1 MIGFKKTPIRLVLII
16 FFISVVSII
25 LIYVDSLNNEPL
37 AIEEITISRDLSESF
52 TPIKS
57 KQIHTVRKGDSLS
70 VIFEDKQVPLNTAY
84 KIFDFDKNNLLSSII
99 PGDIME
105 FNYMGNDL
113 LSIEIIKD
121 DVNSILIK
129 TEDEISIVN
138 IKKEAQTITS
148 FGFGEI
154 RDSFYKSAKDVGI
167 PDSII
172 MDFAYI
178 FGWDIDFIFDV
189 RKGDKFSVIY
199 ETEFSEGEKIS
210 NGDIVFAEFTNRE
223 KKYIAQRFFD
233 DVQGKQYFNENG
245 ENVKKAFLR
254 APLDFAYISSHFNP
268 NRMHPILHKIKAH
281 NGVDYAAKTGTP
293 VRATGEG
300 TVILR
305 ANKGG
310 YGRLI
315 EIRHFN
321 EYTTRYAHLS
331 GYAKGLQVGSKVD
344 QGDIIGYVGKSGL
357 ATGPHLHYEFRVNGM
372 HTDPLRVK
380 FPNAKPIESENKEDF
395 TNFALALDLKMNT
408 LKKKLFSSNEEKIE
422 E

>member
-1 MIGFKKTPIRLVLII
+1 MIGFKKTPIRLVLIT
-16 FFISVVSII
+16 FLISVVSII
-25 LIYVDSLNNEPL
+25 LIYVDSLDNEPL
-37 AIEEITISRDLSESF
+37 AIEEITISRDLSEGLI
-52 TPIKS
+52 PIKS

-121 DVNSILIK
+121 DINSILIK

-154 RDSFYKSAKDVGI
+154 KDSFYKSAKDVGI

-199 ETEFSEGEKIS
+199 ETDFSEGEKIS
-210 NGDIVFAEFTNRE
+210 SGDIIFAEFTNRE

-281 NGVDYAAKTGTP
+281 NGVDYAAKRNTP
-293 VRATGEG
+293 VKASGDG
-300 TVILR
+300 VISFIGR
-305 ANKGG
+305 QSG
-310 YGRLI
+310 YGRTV
-315 EIRHFN
+315 EIKHGGN
-321 EYTTRYAHLS
+321 IKTLYAHLERFNT
-331 GYAKGLQVGSKVD
+331 KLKVGSKVK
-344 QGDIIGYVGKSGL
+344 QGEIIAYVGDSGQ
-357 ATGPHLHYEFRVNGM
+357 ATGPHLHFEFWQGEIRS
-372 HTDPLRVK
+372 DPVK
-380 FPNAKPIESENKEDF
+380 VKLPSAKPVNNAQRNEFEDL
-395 TNFALALDLKMNT
+395 LALNLN
-408 LKKKLFSSNEEKIE
+408 KLNEYNLPKYE
-422 E
+422 

>member
-16 FFISVVSII
+16 FLISVVSII
-25 LIYVDSLNNEPL
+25 LIYVDSHNNEPL
-37 AIEEITISRDLSESF
+37 AIEEITISRNLSEALA
-52 TPIKS
+52 PIKS

-70 VIFEDKQVPLNTAY
+70 VIFDDKQVPLNTAY

-105 FNYMGNDL
+105 FNYMGDDL
-113 LSIEIIKD
+113 LGIEIIKD
-121 DVNSILIK
+121 DINSILIK
-129 TEDEISIVN
+129 TEDEISIVK

-148 FGFGEI
+148 IGFGEI
-154 RDSFYKSAKDVGI
+154 RDSFYKSAKGVGI

-199 ETEFSEGEKIS
+199 ETDFSEGEKIS
-210 NGDIVFAEFTNRE
+210 SGDIVFAEFTNRE

-233 DVQGKQYFNENG
+233 NVQGKQYFNENG

-281 NGVDYAAKTGTP
+281 NGVDYAAKRNTP
-293 VRATGEG
+293 VKASGDG
-300 TVILR
+300 VISFIGR
-305 ANKGG
+305 QSG
-310 YGRLI
+310 YGRTV
-315 EIRHFN
+315 EIKHGGN
-321 EYTTRYAHLS
+321 IKTLYAHLERFNT
-331 GYAKGLQVGSKVD
+331 KLKVGSKVK
-344 QGDIIGYVGKSGL
+344 QGEIIAFVGDSGQ
-357 ATGPHLHYEFRVNGM
+357 ATGPHLHFEFWQGEIRS
-372 HTDPLRVK
+372 DPVK
-380 FPNAKPIESENKEDF
+380 VKLPSAKPVNNTQRNEFEDL
-395 TNFALALDLKMNT
+395 LALNLN
-408 LKKKLFSSNEEKIE
+408 KLNEYNPPKYE
-422 E
+422 

>member
-1 MIGFKKTPIRLVLII
+1 MIGFKKTPIRLVLIT
-16 FFISVVSII
+16 FLISVVSII

-37 AIEEITISRDLSESF
+37 AIEEITISRDLSEGL

-199 ETEFSEGEKIS
+199 ETDFSEGEKIS
-210 NGDIVFAEFTNRE
+210 SGDIVFAEFTNRE

-281 NGVDYAAKTGTP
+281 NGVDYAAKRNTP
-293 VRATGEG
+293 VKASGDG
-300 TVILR
+300 VISFIGR
-305 ANKGG
+305 QSG
-310 YGRLI
+310 YGRTV
-315 EIRHFN
+315 EIKHGGN
-321 EYTTRYAHLS
+321 IKTLYAHLERFNT
-331 GYAKGLQVGSKVD
+331 KLKVGSKVK
-344 QGDIIGYVGKSGL
+344 QGEIIAYVGDSGQ
-357 ATGPHLHYEFRVNGM
+357 ATGPHLHFEFWQGEIRS
-372 HTDPLRVK
+372 DPVK
-380 FPNAKPIESENKEDF
+380 VKLPSAKPVNNAQRNEFEDL
-395 TNFALALDLKMNT
+395 LALNLN
-408 LKKKLFSSNEEKIE
+408 KLNEYNLPKYE
-422 E
+422 

>member
-1 MIGFKKTPIRLVLII
+1 MIGFKKTPIRLVLIT
-16 FFISVVSII
+16 FLISVVSII
-25 LIYVDSLNNEPL
+25 LIYVDSLDNEPL
-37 AIEEITISRDLSESF
+37 AIEEITISRDLSESL

-189 RKGDKFSVIY
+189 REGDKFSVIY
-199 ETEFSEGEKIS
+199 ETDFSEGEKIS
-210 NGDIVFAEFTNRE
+210 SGDIVFAEFTNKD

-281 NGVDYAAKTGTP
+281 NGVDYAAKRNTP
-293 VRATGEG
+293 VKASGDG
-300 TVILR
+300 VISFIGR
-305 ANKGG
+305 QSG
-310 YGRLI
+310 YGRTV
-315 EIRHFN
+315 EIKHGGN
-321 EYTTRYAHLS
+321 IKTLYAHLERFNT
-331 GYAKGLQVGSKVD
+331 KLKVGSKVK
-344 QGDIIGYVGKSGL
+344 QGEIIAFVGDSGQ
-357 ATGPHLHYEFRVNGM
+357 ATGPHLHFEFWQGEIRS
-372 HTDPLRVK
+372 DPVK
-380 FPNAKPIESENKEDF
+380 VKLPSAKPVNNAQRNEFEDL
-395 TNFALALDLKMNT
+395 LALNLN
-408 LKKKLFSSNEEKIE
+408 KLNEYNLPKYE
-422 E
+422 

>member
-1 MIGFKKTPIRLVLII
+1 MIGFKKTPIRLVLIT
-16 FFISVVSII
+16 FLISVVSII
-25 LIYVDSLNNEPL
+25 LIYVDSLDNEPL
-37 AIEEITISRDLSESF
+37 AIEEITISRDLSESL

-57 KQIHTVRKGDSLS
+57 KQIHTVKKGDSLS

-154 RDSFYKSAKDVGI
+154 RDSFYKSAKNVGI

-210 NGDIVFAEFTNRE
+210 SGDIVFAEFTNRE

-281 NGVDYAAKTGTP
+281 NGVDYAAKRNTP
-293 VRATGEG
+293 VKASGDG
-300 TVILR
+300 VISFIGR
-305 ANKGG
+305 QSG
-310 YGRLI
+310 YGRTV
-315 EIRHFN
+315 EIKHGGN
-321 EYTTRYAHLS
+321 IKTLYAHLERFNT
-331 GYAKGLQVGSKVD
+331 KLKVGSKVK
-344 QGDIIGYVGKSGL
+344 QGEIIAFVGDSGQ
-357 ATGPHLHYEFRVNGM
+357 ATGPHLHFEFWQGEIRS
-372 HTDPLRVK
+372 DPVK
-380 FPNAKPIESENKEDF
+380 VKLPSAKPVNNSQRNEFEDL
-395 TNFALALDLKMNT
+395 LALNLN
-408 LKKKLFSSNEEKIE
+408 KLNEYNLPKYE
-422 E
+422 

>member
-1 MIGFKKTPIRLVLII
+1 MIGFKKTPIRLVLIT
-16 FFISVVSII
+16 FLISVVSII

-37 AIEEITISRDLSESF
+37 AIEEITISRDLSESL

-113 LSIEIIKD
+113 VSIEIIKD

-154 RDSFYKSAKDVGI
+154 KDSFYKSAKDVGI

-210 NGDIVFAEFTNRE
+210 SGDIVFAEFTNRE

-245 ENVKKAFLR
+245 ENIKKAFLR

-281 NGVDYAAKTGTP
+281 NGVDYAAKRNTP
-293 VRATGEG
+293 VKASGDG
-300 TVILR
+300 VISFIGR
-305 ANKGG
+305 QSG
-310 YGRLI
+310 YGRTV
-315 EIRHFN
+315 EIKHGGN
-321 EYTTRYAHLS
+321 IKTLYAHLERFNT
-331 GYAKGLQVGSKVD
+331 KLKVGSKVK
-344 QGDIIGYVGKSGL
+344 QGEIIAFVGDSGQ
-357 ATGPHLHYEFRVNGM
+357 ATGPHLHFEFWQGEIRS
-372 HTDPLRVK
+372 DPVK
-380 FPNAKPIESENKEDF
+380 VKLPSAKPVNNSQRNEFEDL
-395 TNFALALDLKMNT
+395 LALNLNKLNEYNLLKY
-408 LKKKLFSSNEEKIE
+408 E
-422 E
+422 

>member
-1 MIGFKKTPIRLVLII
+1 MIGFKKTPIRLVLIT
-16 FFISVVSII
+16 FLISVVSII
-25 LIYVDSLNNEPL
+25 LIYVDSLDNEPL
-37 AIEEITISRDLSESF
+37 AIEEITISRDLSEGL

-121 DVNSILIK
+121 EVNSILIK

-154 RDSFYKSAKDVGI
+154 RESFYKSAKDVGI

-189 RKGDKFSVIY
+189 REGDKFSVIY

-210 NGDIVFAEFTNRE
+210 SGDIVFAEFTNRE

-233 DVQGKQYFNENG
+233 SVQGKQYFNENG

-281 NGVDYAAKTGTP
+281 NGVDYAAKRNTP
-293 VRATGEG
+293 VKASGDG
-300 TVILR
+300 VISFIGR
-305 ANKGG
+305 QSG
-310 YGRLI
+310 YGRTV
-315 EIRHFN
+315 EIKHGGN
-321 EYTTRYAHLS
+321 IKTLYAHLE
-331 GYAKGLQVGSKVD
+331 KFNTKLKVGSKVK
-344 QGDIIGYVGKSGL
+344 QGEIIAFVGDSGQ
-357 ATGPHLHYEFRVNGM
+357 ATGPHLHFEFWQGEIRS
-372 HTDPLRVK
+372 DPVK
-380 FPNAKPIESENKEDF
+380 VKLPSAKPVNNAQRNEFEDL
-395 TNFALALDLKMNT
+395 LALNLN
-408 LKKKLFSSNEEKIE
+408 KLNEYNLPKYE
-422 E
+422 

>member
-1 MIGFKKTPIRLVLII
+1 MIGFKKTPIRLVLIT
-16 FFISVVSII
+16 FLISVVSII
-25 LIYVDSLNNEPL
+25 LIYVDSLDNEPL
-37 AIEEITISRDLSESF
+37 AIEEITISRDLSEGLI
-52 TPIKS
+52 PIKS
-57 KQIHTVRKGDSLS
+57 KQIHTVRKGESLS

-210 NGDIVFAEFTNRE
+210 SGDIVFAEFTNRE

-281 NGVDYAAKTGTP
+281 NGVDYAAKRNTP
-293 VRATGEG
+293 VKASGDG
-300 TVILR
+300 VISFIGR
-305 ANKGG
+305 QSG
-310 YGRLI
+310 YGRTV
-315 EIRHFN
+315 EIKHGGN
-321 EYTTRYAHLS
+321 IKTLYAHLERFNT
-331 GYAKGLQVGSKVD
+331 KLKVGSKVK
-344 QGDIIGYVGKSGL
+344 QGEIIAYVGDSGQ
-357 ATGPHLHYEFRVNGM
+357 ATGPHLHFEFWQGEIRS
-372 HTDPLRVK
+372 DPVK
-380 FPNAKPIESENKEDF
+380 VKLPSAKPVNNAQRNEFEDL
-395 TNFALALDLKMNT
+395 LALNLN
-408 LKKKLFSSNEEKIE
+408 KLNEYNLPKYE
-422 E
+422 

>member
-1 MIGFKKTPIRLVLII
+1 MIGFKKTPIRLVLIT
-16 FFISVVSII
+16 FLISVVSII

-37 AIEEITISRDLSESF
+37 AIEEITISRDLSESL

-210 NGDIVFAEFTNRE
+210 SGDIVFAEFTNRE

-281 NGVDYAAKTGTP
+281 NGVDYAAKRNTP
-293 VRATGEG
+293 VKASGDG
-300 TVILR
+300 VISFIGR
-305 ANKGG
+305 QSG
-310 YGRLI
+310 YGRTV
-315 EIRHFN
+315 EIKHGGN
-321 EYTTRYAHLS
+321 IKTLYAHLERFNT
-331 GYAKGLQVGSKVD
+331 KLKVGSKVK
-344 QGDIIGYVGKSGL
+344 QGEIIAFVGDSGQ
-357 ATGPHLHYEFRVNGM
+357 ATGPHLHFEFWQGEIRS
-372 HTDPLRVK
+372 DPVK
-380 FPNAKPIESENKEDF
+380 VKLPSAKPINNAQRNEFEDL
-395 TNFALALDLKMNT
+395 LALNLN
-408 LKKKLFSSNEEKIE
+408 KLNEYNLPKYE
-422 E
+422 

>member
-1 MIGFKKTPIRLVLII
+1 MIGFKKTPIRLVLIT
-16 FFISVVSII
+16 FLISVVSII
-25 LIYVDSLNNEPL
+25 LIYVDSLDNEPL
-37 AIEEITISRDLSESF
+37 AIEEITISRDLSESL

-210 NGDIVFAEFTNRE
+210 SGDIVYAEFTNRE
-223 KKYIAQRFFD
+223 KKYVAQRFFD

-281 NGVDYAAKTGTP
+281 NGVDYAAKRNTP
-293 VRATGEG
+293 VKASGDG
-300 TVILR
+300 VISFIGR
-305 ANKGG
+305 QSG
-310 YGRLI
+310 YGRTI
-315 EIRHFN
+315 EIKHGGN
-321 EYTTRYAHLS
+321 IKTLYAHLERFNT
-331 GYAKGLQVGSKVD
+331 KLKVGSKVK
-344 QGDIIGYVGKSGL
+344 QGEIIAFVGDSGQ
-357 ATGPHLHYEFRVNGM
+357 ATGPHLHFEFWQGEIRS
-372 HTDPLRVK
+372 DPVK
-380 FPNAKPIESENKEDF
+380 VKLPSAKPVNNAQRNEFEDL
-395 TNFALALDLKMNT
+395 LALNLN
-408 LKKKLFSSNEEKIE
+408 KLYEYNLPKYE
-422 E
+422 

>member
-1 MIGFKKTPIRLVLII
+1 MIGFKKTPIRLVLITFLI
-16 FFISVVSII
+16 CVVSII

-37 AIEEITISRDLSESF
+37 AIEEITISRDLSEGL

-57 KQIHTVRKGDSLS
+57 KQIHTVRKGESLS

-121 DVNSILIK
+121 DINSILIK
-129 TEDEISIVN
+129 TENEISIVN

-199 ETEFSEGEKIS
+199 ETDFSEGEKIS
-210 NGDIVFAEFTNRE
+210 SGDIIFAEFTNRE

-281 NGVDYAAKTGTP
+281 NGVDYAAKRNTP
-293 VRATGEG
+293 VKASGDG
-300 TVILR
+300 VISFIGR
-305 ANKGG
+305 QSG
-310 YGRLI
+310 YGRTV
-315 EIRHFN
+315 EIKHGGN
-321 EYTTRYAHLS
+321 IKTLYAHLERFNT
-331 GYAKGLQVGSKVD
+331 KLKVGSKVK
-344 QGDIIGYVGKSGL
+344 QGEIIAYVGDSGQ
-357 ATGPHLHYEFRVNGM
+357 ATGPHLHFEFWQGEIRS
-372 HTDPLRVK
+372 DPVK
-380 FPNAKPIESENKEDF
+380 VKLPSAKPVNNAQRNEFKDL
-395 TNFALALDLKMNT
+395 LALNLN
-408 LKKKLFSSNEEKIE
+408 KLNEYNLPKYE
-422 E
+422 

>member
-1 MIGFKKTPIRLVLII
+1 MIGFKKTPIRLVLIT
-16 FFISVVSII
+16 FLISVVSII
-25 LIYVDSLNNEPL
+25 LIYVDSLDNEPL
-37 AIEEITISRDLSESF
+37 AIEEITISRDLSEGL

-154 RDSFYKSAKDVGI
+154 NDSFYNSAKDVGI

-210 NGDIVFAEFTNRE
+210 SGDIVFAEFTNRE

-281 NGVDYAAKTGTP
+281 NGVDYAAKINTP
-293 VRATGEG
+293 VKASGDG
-300 TVILR
+300 VISFIGR
-305 ANKGG
+305 QSG
-310 YGRLI
+310 YGRTV
-315 EIRHFN
+315 EIKHGGN
-321 EYTTRYAHLS
+321 IKTLYAHLERFNT
-331 GYAKGLQVGSKVD
+331 KLKVGSKVK
-344 QGDIIGYVGKSGL
+344 QGEIIAFVGDSGQ
-357 ATGPHLHYEFRVNGM
+357 ATGPHLHFEFWQGEIRS
-372 HTDPLRVK
+372 DPVK
-380 FPNAKPIESENKEDF
+380 VKLPSAKPVNTAQRNEFEDL
-395 TNFALALDLKMNT
+395 LALNLI
-408 LKKKLFSSNEEKIE
+408 KLYEYNLPKYE
-422 E
+422 

>member
-1 MIGFKKTPIRLVLII
+1 MIGFKKTPIRLVLIT
-16 FFISVVSII
+16 FLISVVSII
-25 LIYVDSLNNEPL
+25 LIYVDSLDNEPL
-37 AIEEITISRDLSESF
+37 AIEEITISRDLSESL

-210 NGDIVFAEFTNRE
+210 SGDIVFAEFTNRE

-281 NGVDYAAKTGTP
+281 NGVDYAAKRNTP
-293 VRATGEG
+293 VKASGDG
-300 TVILR
+300 VISFIGR
-305 ANKGG
+305 QSG
-310 YGRLI
+310 YGRTV
-315 EIRHFN
+315 EIKHGGN
-321 EYTTRYAHLS
+321 IKTLYAHLERFNT
-331 GYAKGLQVGSKVD
+331 KLKVGSKVK
-344 QGDIIGYVGKSGL
+344 QGEIIAYVGDSGQ
-357 ATGPHLHYEFRVNGM
+357 ATGPHLHFEFWQGEIRS
-372 HTDPLRVK
+372 DPVK
-380 FPNAKPIESENKEDF
+380 VKLPSAKPVNNAQRNEFEDL
-395 TNFALALDLKMNT
+395 LALNLN
-408 LKKKLFSSNEEKIE
+408 KLNEYNLPKYE
-422 E
+422 

>member
-1 MIGFKKTPIRLVLII
+1 MIGFKKTPIRLVLIT
-16 FFISVVSII
+16 FLISVVSII
-25 LIYVDSLNNEPL
+25 LIYVDSLDNEPL
-37 AIEEITISRDLSESF
+37 AIEEITISRDLSEGL

-121 DVNSILIK
+121 GVNSILIK

-154 RDSFYKSAKDVGI
+154 RDSFYKSAKDGGI

-199 ETEFSEGEKIS
+199 ETDFSEGEKIS
-210 NGDIVFAEFTNRE
+210 SGDIIFAEFTNRE

-281 NGVDYAAKTGTP
+281 NGVDYAAKRNTP
-293 VRATGEG
+293 VKASGDG
-300 TVILR
+300 VISFIGR
-305 ANKGG
+305 QSG
-310 YGRLI
+310 YGRTV
-315 EIRHFN
+315 EIKHGGN
-321 EYTTRYAHLS
+321 IKTLYAHLERFNT
-331 GYAKGLQVGSKVD
+331 KLKVGSKVK
-344 QGDIIGYVGKSGL
+344 QGEIIAYVGDSGQ
-357 ATGPHLHYEFRVNGM
+357 ATGPHLHFEFWQGKIRS
-372 HTDPLRVK
+372 DPVK
-380 FPNAKPIESENKEDF
+380 VKLPSAKPVNNAQRNEFEDL
-395 TNFALALDLKMNT
+395 LALNLN
-408 LKKKLFSSNEEKIE
+408 KLNEYNLSKYE
-422 E
+422 

>member
-1 MIGFKKTPIRLVLII
+1 MIGFKKTPIRLVLIT
-16 FFISVVSII
+16 FLISVVSII
-25 LIYVDSLNNEPL
+25 LIYVDSLDNEPL
-37 AIEEITISRDLSESF
+37 AIEEITISRDLSESL

-57 KQIHTVRKGDSLS
+57 KQIHTVKKGDSLS

-233 DVQGKQYFNENG
+233 SVQGKQYFNENG

-281 NGVDYAAKTGTP
+281 NGVDYAAKRNTP
-293 VRATGEG
+293 VKASGDG
-300 TVILR
+300 VISFIGR
-305 ANKGG
+305 QSG
-310 YGRLI
+310 YGRTV
-315 EIRHFN
+315 EIKHGGN
-321 EYTTRYAHLS
+321 IKTLYAHLERFNT
-331 GYAKGLQVGSKVD
+331 KLKVGSKVK
-344 QGDIIGYVGKSGL
+344 QGEIIAFVGDSGQ
-357 ATGPHLHYEFRVNGM
+357 ATGPHLHFEFWQGEIRS
-372 HTDPLRVK
+372 DPVK
-380 FPNAKPIESENKEDF
+380 VKLPSAKPVNNSQRNEFED
-395 TNFALALDLKMNT
+395 LLLS
-408 LKKKLFSSNEEKIE
+408 LIHI
-422 E
+422 

>member
-1 MIGFKKTPIRLVLII
+1 MIGFKKTPIRLVLIT
-16 FFISVVSII
+16 FLISVVSII
-25 LIYVDSLNNEPL
+25 LIYVDSLDNEPL
-37 AIEEITISRDLSESF
+37 AIEEITISRDLSEGL

-210 NGDIVFAEFTNRE
+210 SGDIVFAEFTNRE

-281 NGVDYAAKTGTP
+281 NGVDYAAKRNTP
-293 VRATGEG
+293 VKASGDG
-300 TVILR
+300 VISFIGR
-305 ANKGG
+305 QSG
-310 YGRLI
+310 YGRTV
-315 EIRHFN
+315 EIKHGGN
-321 EYTTRYAHLS
+321 IKTLYAHLERFNT
-331 GYAKGLQVGSKVD
+331 KLKVGSKVK
-344 QGDIIGYVGKSGL
+344 QGEIIAFVGDSGQ
-357 ATGPHLHYEFRVNGM
+357 ATGPHLHFEFWQGEIRS
-372 HTDPLRVK
+372 DPVK
-380 FPNAKPIESENKEDF
+380 VKLPSAKPVNNAQRNEFEDL
-395 TNFALALDLKMNT
+395 LALNLN
-408 LKKKLFSSNEEKIE
+408 KLNEYNLPKYE
-422 E
+422 

>member
-1 MIGFKKTPIRLVLII
+1 MIGFKKTPIRLVLIT
-16 FFISVVSII
+16 FLISVVSII

-37 AIEEITISRDLSESF
+37 AIEEITISRDLSESL

-154 RDSFYKSAKDVGI
+154 KDSFYKSAKDVGI

-210 NGDIVFAEFTNRE
+210 SGDIVFAEFTNRE

-281 NGVDYAAKTGTP
+281 NGVDYAAKRNTP
-293 VRATGEG
+293 VKASGDG
-300 TVILR
+300 VISFIGR
-305 ANKGG
+305 QSG
-310 YGRLI
+310 YGRTV
-315 EIRHFN
+315 EIKHGGN
-321 EYTTRYAHLS
+321 IKTLYAHLERFNT
-331 GYAKGLQVGSKVD
+331 KLKVGSKVK
-344 QGDIIGYVGKSGL
+344 QGEIIAFVGDSGQ
-357 ATGPHLHYEFRVNGM
+357 ATGPHLHFEFWQGEIRS
-372 HTDPLRVK
+372 DPVK
-380 FPNAKPIESENKEDF
+380 VKLPSAKPVNNAQRNEFEDL
-395 TNFALALDLKMNT
+395 LALNLN
-408 LKKKLFSSNEEKIE
+408 KLNEYNLPKYE
-422 E
+422 

>member
-1 MIGFKKTPIRLVLII
+1 MIGFKKTPIRLVLIT
-16 FFISVVSII
+16 FLISVVSII

-37 AIEEITISRDLSESF
+37 AIEEITISRDLSESL

-121 DVNSILIK
+121 DINSILIK

-154 RDSFYKSAKDVGI
+154 KDSFYKSAKDVGI

-210 NGDIVFAEFTNRE
+210 SGDIVFAEFTNRE

-281 NGVDYAAKTGTP
+281 NGVDYAARRNTP
-293 VRATGEG
+293 VKASGDG
-300 TVILR
+300 VISFIGR
-305 ANKGG
+305 QSG
-310 YGRLI
+310 YGRTV
-315 EIRHFN
+315 EIKHGGN
-321 EYTTRYAHLS
+321 IKTLYAHLERFNT
-331 GYAKGLQVGSKVD
+331 KLKVGSKVK
-344 QGDIIGYVGKSGL
+344 QGEIIAFVGDSGQ
-357 ATGPHLHYEFRVNGM
+357 ATGPHLHFEFWQGEIRS
-372 HTDPLRVK
+372 DPVK
-380 FPNAKPIESENKEDF
+380 VKLPSAKPVNNAQRNEFEN
-395 TNFALALDLKMNT
+395 LLT
-408 LKKKLFSSNEEKIE
+408 LNLNKLNEYNLPKYE
-422 E
+422 

>member
-16 FFISVVSII
+16 FLISVVSII
-25 LIYVDSLNNEPL
+25 LIYVDSLDNEPL
-37 AIEEITISRDLSESF
+37 AIEEITISRDLSEGL

-129 TEDEISIVN
+129 TEDEISIMN

-210 NGDIVFAEFTNRE
+210 SGDIVFAEFTNRE

-233 DVQGKQYFNENG
+233 NVQGKQYFNENG

-281 NGVDYAAKTGTP
+281 NGVDYAAKRNTP
-293 VRATGEG
+293 VKASGDG
-300 TVILR
+300 VISFIGR
-305 ANKGG
+305 QSG
-310 YGRLI
+310 YGRTV
-315 EIRHFN
+315 EIKHGGN
-321 EYTTRYAHLS
+321 IKTLYAHLERFNT
-331 GYAKGLQVGSKVD
+331 KLKVGSKVK
-344 QGDIIGYVGKSGL
+344 QGEIIAFVGDSGQ
-357 ATGPHLHYEFRVNGM
+357 ATGPHLHFEFWQGEIRS
-372 HTDPLRVK
+372 DPVK
-380 FPNAKPIESENKEDF
+380 VKLPSAKPVNNAQRNEFEDL
-395 TNFALALDLKMNT
+395 LALNLN
-408 LKKKLFSSNEEKIE
+408 KLNEYNLPKYE
-422 E
+422 

>member
-1 MIGFKKTPIRLVLII
+1 MIGFKKTPIRLVLIT
-16 FFISVVSII
+16 FLISVVSII
-25 LIYVDSLNNEPL
+25 LIYVDSLDNEPL
-37 AIEEITISRDLSESF
+37 AIEEITISRDLSESL

-99 PGDIME
+99 PGDIMD
-105 FNYMGNDL
+105 FNYMGNNL

-210 NGDIVFAEFTNRE
+210 SGDIVFAEFTNRE

-281 NGVDYAAKTGTP
+281 NGVDYAAKRNTP
-293 VRATGEG
+293 VKASGDG
-300 TVILR
+300 VISFIGR
-305 ANKGG
+305 QSG
-310 YGRLI
+310 YGRTV
-315 EIRHFN
+315 EIKHGGN
-321 EYTTRYAHLS
+321 IKTLYAHLERFNT
-331 GYAKGLQVGSKVD
+331 KLKVGSKVK
-344 QGDIIGYVGKSGL
+344 QGEIIAFVGDSGQ
-357 ATGPHLHYEFRVNGM
+357 ATGPHLHFEFWQGEIRS
-372 HTDPLRVK
+372 DPVK
-380 FPNAKPIESENKEDF
+380 VKLPSAKPVNNAQRNEFEDL
-395 TNFALALDLKMNT
+395 LALNLN
-408 LKKKLFSSNEEKIE
+408 KLNEYNLPKYE
-422 E
+422 